1 MSALGDL
8 IKELNIAPESFAALT
23 DSMSNPFAAMSK
35 IQELGIP
42 MEFFQK
48 AMMIM
53 MTNPNALQEF
63 AQEMGAS
70 EDQLKSAQ
78 SMMDNMLH
86 KNQ

>member
-1 MSALGDL
+1 MSTLSEL
-8 IKELNIAPESFAALT
+8 IKELNIAPEKFAELSSA
-23 DSMSNPFAAMSK
+23 MSNPFMAMQK

-53 MTNPNALQEF
+53 MTNPNALSEL

-70 EDQLKSAQ
+70 DEQLKSAQ
-78 SMMDNMLH
+78 EMVNGMMD
-86 KNQ
+86 KNS

>member
-1 MSALGDL
+1 MSPLGAL
-8 IKELNIAPESFAALT
+8 IKELNISPEKFAAL
-23 DSMSNPFAAMSK
+23 SSAMSNPFEAMQK

-53 MTNPNALQEF
+53 MTNPNALSEL

-70 EDQLKSAQ
+70 DDQLKSAQ
-78 SMMDNMLH
+78 EMVNGMMN
-86 KNQ
+86 KNS